1 MDYKNYHLEDFLTDD
16 FFVNWVKEPN
26 YESNRFWR
34 QWLSENPTKKDLA
47 SEAAQIILTINYE
60 EEYKLDEQSRSEMIN
75 NILQKSKNKHLE
87 YHKVEIYATRRIAA
101 IITFFLLAGAA
112 WWFLQNDIQKEE
124 QQVASVV
131 SYISK
136 STQAGQKLSLTLPDG
151 SKIKLNSEAKVSFPE
166 NFNDSIRLVQVHE
179 GEVFFDVVKNAQ
191 KPFIVKT
198 NNIDTRVLGTSFNV
212 NYQKEKEAL
221 EVALVTGKVQ
231 VTKEDLVYYLLP
243 KEKIAI
249 RESKVLKSNFDIR
262 KVTGWKDGILIIED
276 RTFKETI
283 SILENWYGV
292 SIKYKSDNDGIYN
305 GIFKNESL
313 ENVLDGLGFTTDF
326 KHSIEDKNVILK

>member
-16 FFVNWVKEPN
+16 FFVKWVKEPN
-26 YESNRFWR
+26 HESNRFWH
-34 QWLSENPTKKDLA
+34 QWLLENPSKKALA
-47 SEAAQIILTINYE
+47 SEAAQIILTINYK

-75 NILQKSKNKHLE
+75 NILQKSKYKNLKYRKE
-87 YHKVEIYATRRIAA
+87 ETYTTSRIAA
-101 IITFFLLAGAA
+101 VITFFLLAFASL
-112 WWFLQNDIQKEE
+112 WFIQDDFHKGG
-124 QQVASVV
+124 QQVAPVEN
-131 SYISK
+131 YISK

-151 SKIKLNSEAKVSFPE
+151 SKIKLNSEAKISFPE
-166 NFNDSIRLVQVHE
+166 SFNDSIRLVYVHK

-198 NNIDTRVLGTSFNV
+198 NSIDTRVLGTSFNV
-212 NYQKEKEAL
+212 NYQKEKQAL

-243 KEKIAI
+243 KERIAI
-249 RESKVLKSNFDIR
+249 RDSKVQKSNFDIR
-262 KVTGWKDGILIIED
+262 KVTGWKDGILVIED

-283 SILENWYGV
+283 SILESWYGV
-292 SIKYKSDNDGIYN
+292 SIKYKSGNDGIYN

-326 KHSIEDKNVILK
+326 KYSIEDKNVILK